1 MSFFTE
7 NFLNARRQELLRSVV
22 RFQYK
27 IGGTWY
33 DGEINDKQVIGTDV
47 VVFVN
52 VPSFGVSDTITA
64 VRVLDRNDALAGQQT
79 INLTR
84 GTLNSAL
91 LRFTFP
97 LIEET

>member
-7 NFLNARRQELLRSVV
+7 NFLNARRQELLRAVV
-22 RFQYK
+22 RFQYQ
-27 IGGTWY
+27 IGGVWR
-33 DGEINDKQVIGTDV
+33 DGEINDKQVIGKNV

-52 VPSFGVSDTITA
+52 VPSFGVSDKITA
-64 VRVLDRNDALAGQQT
+64 VRVLDRNDALAGQQS
-79 INLTR
+79 ISLTR

-97 LIEET
+97 LIEES

>member
-27 IGGTWY
+27 IGGTWH

-47 VVFVN
+47 VV
-52 VPSFGVSDTITA
+52 FGVSDTITA

>member
-1 MSFFTE
+1 MFFTE

-22 RFQYK
+22 RFQYQ
-27 IGGTWY
+27 IGGVWH
-33 DGEINDKQVIGTDV
+33 DGEINDKQVICTDV

-64 VRVLDRNDALAGQQT
+64 VRVLDRHDALAGQQT

-97 LIEET
+97 LIEES